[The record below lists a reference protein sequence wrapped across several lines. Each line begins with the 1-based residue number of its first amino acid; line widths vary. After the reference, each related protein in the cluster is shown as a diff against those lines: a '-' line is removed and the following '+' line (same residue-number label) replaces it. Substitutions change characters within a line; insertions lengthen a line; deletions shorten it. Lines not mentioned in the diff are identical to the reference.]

1 MVGCAVVGGLPQ
13 WRKPMRTALPTR
25 IAGIVLTAGAALLM
39 SACTYVERT
48 PPAPQQPATL
58 VVPQASPT
66 VVAPSAPPPTVTVR
80 PSY

>member
-1 MVGCAVVGGLPQ
+1 
-13 WRKPMRTALPTR
+13 MRNALPTR
-25 IAGIVLTAGAALLM
+25 LPGLMLTAGAALLV

>member
-1 MVGCAVVGGLPQ
+1 
-13 WRKPMRTALPTR
+13 MRNALPTR
-25 IAGIVLTAGAALLM
+25 IAGLALTAGAALLV

-48 PPAPQQPATL
+48 PAAPQQPATL

-66 VVAPSAPPPTVTVR
+66 VVAPAAPPPTVTVR